1 QRAAVHRL
9 ERERGGHQC
18 PADAGGPDDLRQAEG
33 RDGRPGSAGGPQ
45 LNARQRR
52 RNTGGS
58 GSPGMSDRNAGSSKL
73 GRVVAVIPAGG
84 TGMRMGTDVPKQ
96 FLPLGGVPMVL
107 HSLRA
112 FDRAPS
118 VDAVIL
124 VVPREERQRALT
136 DVIERYSVKKVQ
148 KVVAGGETRQQSV
161 HNGLKETGPDVEI
174 VVVHDAV
181 RPFVTEDLIERSIEA
196 ARKGGGAIV
205 AIPMKDTPKQA
216 GPDRQIQRTV
226 DRTELW
232 PAQTPQT
239 FRRDLLLEAYE
250 KAAIERLQA
259 TDDAAL
265 VERLGHKVGIVAG
278 TWEN

>member
-1 QRAAVHRL
+1 
-9 ERERGGHQC
+9 
-18 PADAGGPDDLRQAEG
+18 
-33 RDGRPGSAGGPQ
+33 
-45 LNARQRR
+45 
-52 RNTGGS
+52 
-58 GSPGMSDRNAGSSKL
+58 
-73 GRVVAVIPAGG
+73 
-84 TGMRMGTDVPKQ
+84 MRMGADVPKQ
-96 FLPLGGVPMVL
+96 FLPLGGVPMLL

-124 VVPREERQRALT
+124 VVPHEEQRRALT
-136 DVIERYSVKKVQ
+136 DVIERYGVKKVQ

-161 HNGLKETGPDVEI
+161 YNGLKETGPDVEI

-181 RPFVTEDLIERSIEA
+181 RPFVTEDLIEQSIQA

-216 GPDRQIQRTV
+216 GPDRQIQRTL
-226 DRTELW
+226 DRNELW
-232 PAQTPQT
+232 LAQTPQT

-278 TWEN
+278 TWENIKITTPEDLVIAEAILAARSKN

>member
-1 QRAAVHRL
+1 
-9 ERERGGHQC
+9 
-18 PADAGGPDDLRQAEG
+18 
-33 RDGRPGSAGGPQ
+33 
-45 LNARQRR
+45 
-52 RNTGGS
+52 
-58 GSPGMSDRNAGSSKL
+58 MSDRNAGPSKL

-84 TGMRMGTDVPKQ
+84 TGARMGADVPKQ
-96 FLPLGGVPMVL
+96 FLPLGGVPMLL

-124 VVPREERQRALT
+124 VVPHEEQRRALT
-136 DVIERYSVKKVQ
+136 DVIERYGVKKVQ
-148 KVVAGGETRQQSV
+148 KVIAGGDTRQQSV
-161 HNGLKETGPDVEI
+161 YNGLKETDPDVEI

-216 GPDRQIQRTV
+216 GPDRQIQRTL
-226 DRTELW
+226 DRNEMWL
-232 PAQTPQT
+232 AQTPQT

-278 TWEN
+278 TWENIKITTPEDMVLAEAILASRQNR